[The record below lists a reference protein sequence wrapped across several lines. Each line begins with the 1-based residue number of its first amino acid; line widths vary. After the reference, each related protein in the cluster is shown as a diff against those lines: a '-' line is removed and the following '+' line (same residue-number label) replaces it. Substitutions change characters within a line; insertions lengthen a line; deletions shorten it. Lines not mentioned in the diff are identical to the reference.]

1 MSKHFAI
8 KMTPQRKH
16 EIAPFTSTNT
26 NNLTSLT
33 DGTGYRDIFTDQLA
47 IPVLK
52 LLNRAI
58 NFSFAIQPVKF
69 VLEYLKV

>member
-1 MSKHFAI
+1 
-8 KMTPQRKH
+8 MTPQRKH

-33 DGTGYRDIFTDQLA
+33 DGTGYRDIQLA

>member
-1 MSKHFAI
+1 
-8 KMTPQRKH
+8 MTPQRKH

-33 DGTGYRDIFTDQLA
+33 DGTGYRDIQLA

-69 VLEYLKV
+69 VLEYLQV

>member
-1 MSKHFAI
+1 
-8 KMTPQRKH
+8 MTPQRKH

-52 LLNRAI
+52 HSLHVQMICNR
-58 NFSFAIQPVKF
+58 QKF
-69 VLEYLKV
+69 T